1 MRTWTYSFWYCN
13 FFFFFSFF
21 HFYQSCHQML
31 SSITDS
37 FWIEK
42 STNHLC
48 NNSFYELV
56 SSHRRQTMV
65 SWVGI
70 TVDDSLMQ
78 VERLPCRLSTP
89 SQAHLQGPQRLW
101 KEAYQQRFCC
111 LITFSL
117 SLSSLHPF
125 SIYCCHSHLHSVP
138 TPSFIYLSPF
148 QCCFSYSTLIFLDL
162 WQKWPRCHQRQGL
175 GNTNRSRKFRRQVC
189 SYTPSL
195 TINALVIITSS
206 DR

>member
-1 MRTWTYSFWYCN
+1 
-13 FFFFFSFF
+13 
-21 HFYQSCHQML
+21 ML

-48 NNSFYELV
+48 NNSFHELV

-101 KEAYQQRFCC
+101 KEAYHQRFCC

-117 SLSSLHPF
+117 SLLFIPLASTAAIRICTLSPHHHLFIYPHFSAVFLTALWFF
-125 SIYCCHSHLHSVP
+125 SICDKNDPDATKGKVLETQIEAENSEGKYVVTPHHSPLMPLLLLPPLTGKLADHQPVFGSW
-138 TPSFIYLSPF
+138 I
-148 QCCFSYSTLIFLDL
+148 C
-162 WQKWPRCHQRQGL
+162 WPIQSA
-175 GNTNRSRKFRRQVC
+175 SRAFMQM
-189 SYTPSL
+189 
-195 TINALVIITSS
+195 
-206 DR
+206 